1 MTPATD
7 AKPLVVLAASARA
20 LAECLR
26 RAGLPSGGGPLL
38 AVDAFGDDDLMAAV
52 DGWHPLALADLHE
65 PQQVVAAVQAV
76 LQARSGAGCPWR
88 GDRYGG
94 QDAAVSAVYPLPCTV
109 LLGGGFDGVP
119 AVVDALSQR
128 HHLLN
133 SLPATWLAAR
143 DPLLFGRLGIAA
155 PETRLD
161 RPVDPRGWLR
171 KAVGSSAGLGVG
183 IATAEADS
191 GERVVWQRRVAGTP
205 ASLLFCAHADGVLP
219 IGLNRQWCSP
229 TLVRPFRFGGVASG
243 FDPGATARAQMLD
256 AAARVSAETGLRG
269 LCSLDVIVDRRGDAF
284 ALELNPRPTASA
296 ELYDRDAPGLLRL
309 HLAAVAGGALPEW
322 RPPVGSRAL
331 AVVYAPIAMC
341 LGVPPT
347 AVADWRR
354 GAEVGIGDPL
364 CTLHASGPDA
374 TVAMRRG
381 RSSAGRLLR
390 GLKRP
395 ARRGQNTGSAQ

>member
-1 MTPATD
+1 
-7 AKPLVVLAASARA
+7 
-20 LAECLR
+20 
-26 RAGLPSGGGPLL
+26 
-38 AVDAFGDDDLMAAV
+38 
-52 DGWHPLALADLHE
+52 
-65 PQQVVAAVQAV
+65 
-76 LQARSGAGCPWR
+76 
-88 GDRYGG
+88 
-94 QDAAVSAVYPLPCTV
+94 
-109 LLGGGFDGVP
+109 
-119 AVVDALSQR
+119 
-128 HHLLN
+128 
-133 SLPATWLAAR
+133 
-143 DPLLFGRLGIAA
+143 
-155 PETRLD
+155 
-161 RPVDPRGWLR
+161 
-171 KAVGSSAGLGVG
+171 
-183 IATAEADS
+183 
-191 GERVVWQRRVAGTP
+191 
-205 ASLLFCAHADGVLP
+205 LP